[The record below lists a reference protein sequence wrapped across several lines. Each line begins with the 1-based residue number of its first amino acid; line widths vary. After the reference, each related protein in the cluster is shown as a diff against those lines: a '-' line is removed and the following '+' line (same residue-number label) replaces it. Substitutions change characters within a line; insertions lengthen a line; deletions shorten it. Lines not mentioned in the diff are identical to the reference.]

1 MKKNKSDF
9 EILLEKACNA
19 YSEKENKIDS
29 KKKQIK
35 NKITK
40 NK

>member
-1 MKKNKSDF
+1 MRKD
-9 EILLEKACNA
+9 
-19 YSEKENKIDS
+19 

-40 NK
+40 WLKNEEGSNYQLCLGKNVALNMQYTL